1 MEKQSGRKGLEEVIG
16 LRRERRGRWI
26 ERERERERRAVH
38 VRMANLGHWELIVH
52 LSTFLAVTIQH
63 IS

>member
-1 MEKQSGRKGLEEVIG
+1 MEKQSGRKGLEELIV
-16 LRRERRGRWI
+16 LRTERRGRWI

-38 VRMANLGHWELIVH
+38 VSMANLGHWELIVH